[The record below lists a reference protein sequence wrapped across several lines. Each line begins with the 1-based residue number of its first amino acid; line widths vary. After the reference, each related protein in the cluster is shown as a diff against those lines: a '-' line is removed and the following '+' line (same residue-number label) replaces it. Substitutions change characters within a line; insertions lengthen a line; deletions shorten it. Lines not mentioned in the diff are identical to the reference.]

1 MTAEISAPVPP
12 KPSMSPFL
20 RALLGLLLLL
30 PACGLCSVNLVGT
43 TADTIL
49 AGFQANPL
57 SNDTPEFVG
66 MENFESLFDIRNF
79 GAAVEFTGQLI
90 LVRLLVAAVIPLLLS
105 IGVYQLGKR
114 SRLAI
119 RLLFTLPM
127 AFFAPALVAFASRR
141 MLWMWDRDSTEMTV
155 LLVEALTMLI
165 VSCAAG
171 LLVYSAV
178 LRRRAEEGK
187 DWTSTLPALIAVWL
201 IGQFAVLAYTLQTF
215 LPLGFFFR
223 SGSITFSQFAFE
235 TTRVFTLQLG
245 FAASVIVF
253 LPVAVLGV
261 LATLTLILFR
271 LQLEHVPPVED
282 ANRTGNKMLGILGWL
297 MTLPGAIS
305 VIFILFVPYLVSL
318 LGAASW
324 AGEGSTR
331 SVSMMQ
337 VWLNTTL
344 PPLLVILFIQLPF
357 AYLGALGIGVVRP
370 FGRWSD
376 ALLLLFAPW
385 LFATS
390 MPFALQRT
398 IALSNADALDSF
410 SALVPPLLISVP
422 MLVILTLFFKGHA
435 QAWRQALAEGT
446 PAARAFFTKLFIP
459 SLPLAGFLAALSF
472 MAMAQDLIYSLL
484 TGVRPEQFTAAGAIL
499 RFAGVNLLGSE
510 KVIAAVGLPL
520 FLIFSAIFIAL
531 RIRYLDRLTLGRE
544 PSVTGQAKPE

>member
-1 MTAEISAPVPP
+1 MAAEISAPVPP
-12 KPSMSPFL
+12 KPSMNPLL
-20 RALLGLLLLL
+20 RALVGLLLLL
-30 PACGLCSVNLVGT
+30 PACGVCAVNLVGPT
-43 TADTIL
+43 VDTIRASL
-49 AGFQANPL
+49 HSNPL
-57 SNDTPEFVG
+57 ADDTPEFVG
-66 MENFESLFDIRNF
+66 MENFDRLFDNRNF
-79 GAAVEFTGQLI
+79 GAAVEFTGKLI
-90 LVRLLVAAVIPLLLS
+90 LVSLLVVAVIPLLLS

-141 MLWMWDRDSTEMTV
+141 MLWMWDRDSTETTV
-155 LLVEALTMLI
+155 LLIEALTMLI

-178 LRRRAEEGK
+178 LRRRADDGK
-187 DWTSTLPALIAVWL
+187 GWISTLPAFIAVWL
-201 IGQFAVLAYTLQTF
+201 IGQFAVLAYALQTF
-215 LPLGFFFR
+215 SPLGFFFR

-235 TTRVFTLQLG
+235 TTRVLNLHLG
-245 FAASVIVF
+245 LAASVIVF

-261 LATLTLILFR
+261 LATLTLTLFR
-271 LQLEHVPPVED
+271 LQLEYVPTVRDSDRP
-282 ANRTGNKMLGILGWL
+282 GNKVLGILGWIL
-297 MTLPGAIS
+297 TLPGAIS
-305 VIFILFVPYLVSL
+305 MIFILFVPYLVSL

-331 SVSMMQ
+331 SVSMIQ
-337 VWLNTTL
+337 IWLNTAL

-390 MPFALQRT
+390 MPFALQRM
-398 IALSNADALDSF
+398 IALGNADALDSF
-410 SALVPPLLISVP
+410 FALVPPLLISVP

-435 QAWRQALAEGT
+435 PAWRQARAEGT
-446 PAARAFFTKLFIP
+446 PAVRAFFTKLFIP

-472 MAMAQDLIYSLL
+472 MAAAQDSIYSL
-484 TGVRPEQFTAAGAIL
+484 VVAIRPEQFTAAGAIL
-499 RFAGVNLLGSE
+499 RFAGTNLLGSE
-510 KVIAAVGLPL
+510 KIIPVVGLPL
-520 FLIFSAIFIAL
+520 FLVFSAIFIAL

-544 PSVTGQAKPE
+544 TSPTEQAKPG